1 MMWSLVALKTIVIKE
16 VRRFLR
22 IWIQTLLPSAINMAL
37 YFIIFGYLMGGRI
50 GQMNGID
57 YMQFIVPGLIM
68 MSVITNSYTNVVFS
82 FFSQKFQ
89 RSIEELII
97 APVGHWVIL
106 FGYVAGGITRGVLVG
121 LIVLATALVFTDIQI
136 ANWWLTL
143 CVLFLTALLFSVLGF
158 INALFAKKFDD
169 VSIVPTFVL
178 TPLTYLGGVFYSIH
192 LLPQVWQNISLL
204 NPIIYMVN
212 AFRAGMMGYS
222 EVNLSLSLGLILVM
236 NVFVVFYAL
245 HLLKVGKGI
254 RS

>member
-1 MMWSLVALKTIVIKE
+1 MMWSLVALKTIVTKE

-50 GQMNGID
+50 GHMNGID
-57 YMQFIVPGLIM
+57 YMQFIIPGLIM

-97 APVGHWVIL
+97 APVSHWVIL
-106 FGYVAGGITRGVLVG
+106 FGYIAGGITRGVLVG

-136 ANWWLTL
+136 VHWWLTL
-143 CVLFLTALLFSVLGF
+143 TVLFLTACLFSVMGF

-192 LLPQVWQNISLL
+192 LLPQVWQKISLL

-222 EVNLSLSLGLILVM
+222 EVNLSLSLAFILVM
-236 NVFVVFYAL
+236 NVLAVCYAL
-245 HLLKVGKGI
+245 YLLNTGKGI

>member
-1 MMWSLVALKTIVIKE
+1 MWSLVALKTIVIKE

-50 GQMNGID
+50 GYMNGID
-57 YMQFIVPGLIM
+57 YIQFIIPGLIM

-97 APVGHWVIL
+97 APVSHWVIL
-106 FGYVAGGITRGVLVG
+106 FGYVSGGITRGVLVG
-121 LIVLATALVFTDIQI
+121 LIVLATALVFTEIQI
-136 ANWWLTL
+136 INWWLTL
-143 CVLFLTALLFSVLGF
+143 IVLFLTALLFSVLGF

-192 LLPQVWQNISLL
+192 LLPEVWQKASLL

-212 AFRAGMMGYS
+212 AFRAGMIGYS
-222 EVNLSLSLGLILVM
+222 EVNLSLSLVFILVM
-236 NVFVVFYAL
+236 NVIVIFYAL
-245 HLLKVGKGI
+245 HLLNTGKGI